1 MREEFDIRTNHA
13 RELVDEADA
22 EVRDGK
28 GVLFASSAALADEIT
43 RRGLARIALKR
54 RLHP

>member
-22 EVRDGK
+22 EVCDGK